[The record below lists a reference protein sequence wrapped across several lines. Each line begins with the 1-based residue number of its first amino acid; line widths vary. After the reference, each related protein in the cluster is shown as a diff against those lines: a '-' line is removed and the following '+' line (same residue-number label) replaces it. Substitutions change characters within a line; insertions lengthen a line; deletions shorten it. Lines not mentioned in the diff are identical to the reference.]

1 MNTKREPDRIF
12 LTLVVI
18 LVIFGVFSFVS
29 AALGV
34 YAKDA
39 SKFAGILVNQ
49 IVFGIGM
56 GILAGL
62 FAYKLNYK
70 IWRKYAFL
78 LFLASLGLTALVF
91 VPGLGFEHGGA
102 RRWLSIFGLSI
113 QPAEFLKFSF
123 VVYFAAW
130 LSWVKHRVNDWK
142 FGILPLIVFLGV
154 VATVLLLQPD
164 TKSFLLI
171 SVTAFG
177 MLFISGISTRVVLA
191 MTSFVAV
198 GLIIFGLSTSYVRD
212 RIETFIHP
220 NSDPQGG
227 SWQINQSLIAVGSGG
242 IFGRG
247 LGQSVQKFTNLPE
260 PHGDSIFAVIGE
272 EMGFVGTFV
281 LITLYLMFSL
291 RGLRIAYRSPDSFAR
306 LLVFGLVILFTVQ
319 SFLNISSSIGLFPL
333 TGVPLVFISHG
344 GTSLLVAL
352 MSVGLI
358 LQISRYQTDKI

>member
-1 MNTKREPDRIF
+1 MHAKKEPDRIF
-12 LTLVVI
+12 LTLVII
-18 LVIFGVFSFVS
+18 LLVFGLFSFVS

-34 YAKDA
+34 YARDA

-49 IVFGIGM
+49 IVFGIGLGTLM
-56 GILAGL
+56 GL

-70 IWRKYAFL
+70 VWRKYAFL
-78 LFLASLGLTALVF
+78 LFIICLGLTALVF

-102 RRWLSIFGLSI
+102 RRWISIFGVSL

-142 FGILPLIVFLGV
+142 FGILPLIVFLGI
-154 VATVLLLQPD
+154 VAIVLLLQPD
-164 TKSFLLI
+164 MKSFILI
-171 SVTAFG
+171 STTAFL
-177 MLFISGISTRVVLA
+177 MLFISGISTRTVVA
-191 MTSFVAV
+191 VGSFVAV
-198 GLIIFGLSTSYVRD
+198 GLLVFGLSTDYMRD
-212 RIETFIHP
+212 RIDTFIHP
-220 NSDPQGG
+220 NSDPQGDT
-227 SWQINQSLIAVGSGG
+227 WQINQSLIAVGSGG
-242 IFGRG
+242 VFGRG

-272 EMGFVGTFV
+272 EMGFVGTFTLV
-281 LITLYLMFSL
+281 GLYLLFSL
-291 RGLRIAYRSPDSFAR
+291 RGLRIAYRSPDSFTR
-306 LLVFGLVILFTVQ
+306 LLVFGLVILYTVQ
-319 SFLNISSSIGLFPL
+319 SFLNIASSIGLFPL